1 MLHGVEAYFRERARD
16 ERRLA
21 LVLSGVSL
29 VALAF
34 SGLLLLQAAI
44 ELARTGRPPHPRWP
58 EFFGFEGREQYV
70 RRIYLE
76 TSGPPGPRPGRP
88 TIYFPSV
95 STRRGGRE
103 AFESSPD
110 PHARPETRR
119 VGEGPGE
126 SSADLLARARVL
138 YGGSS
143 LVVQSEDLV
152 IEELVRPEYP
162 ENARER
168 NIEGLVALVATVDT
182 AGNVRSVELLSSSG
196 EHQLEEAAAV
206 AVRQCRFR
214 PYRVNDRATEVHAVF
229 RFAFRIYD

>member
-29 VALAF
+29 AALAF
-34 SGLLLLQAAI
+34 SGLLLLQSVI
-44 ELARTGRPPHPRWP
+44 EMARTGRAPQSRWP
-58 EFFGFEGREQYV
+58 EFFGFEGREQFV

-95 STRRGGRE
+95 ATRRGGRR
-103 AFESSPD
+103 AVESSTD

-119 VGEGPGE
+119 IGEGPGE

-138 YGGSS
+138 YGGGSI
-143 LVVQSEDLV
+143 VIQSEDLV
-152 IEELVRPEYP
+152 IEELVKPEYP

-168 NIEGLVALVATVDT
+168 DIEGLVAFVAVVDT
-182 AGNVRSVELLSSSG
+182 TGKVERVELLSSSG
-196 EHQLEEAAAV
+196 ERQLEEAAAA

-214 PYRVNDRATEVHAVF
+214 PYRVNDQPTEVHAVF
-229 RFAFRIYD
+229 RFAFRIY

>member
-1 MLHGVEAYFRERARD
+1 MLYGIEAYLRERAQSD
-16 ERRLA
+16 RRLA

-29 VALAF
+29 AALAL
-34 SGLLLLQAAI
+34 SGLALLVSAVQF
-44 ELARTGRPPHPRWP
+44 ARSGRPSEPRWP

-95 STRRGGRE
+95 VARKGGRDP
-103 AFESSPD
+103 FESSAD
-110 PHARPETRR
+110 PHARPDTRR

-126 SSADLLARARVL
+126 SSADLLARARIL

-143 LVVQSEDLV
+143 PVIQSEDLV
-152 IEELVRPEYP
+152 IEELVKPEYP

-168 NIEGLVALVATVDT
+168 NAEGLVAFVATVDVNGAVT
-182 AGNVRSVELLSSSG
+182 RVDLLSSTG
-196 EHQLEEAAAV
+196 EWELEQAAEAA
-206 AVRQCRFR
+206 VRKCRFR
-214 PYRVNDRATEVHAVF
+214 PYRVNDQPTEVRAVF
-229 RFAFRIYD
+229 RFAFKIYE